1 MSASPFP
8 SSNGSNVELP
18 AVAVTWPVVAWFA
31 LAAGVEGMLTVLLW
45 RGMLDA
51 WVLFILHLAV
61 CVVAAAVAW
70 GVPALRAD
78 RSIALAVVV
87 MTGTG
92 VLGVVGAALSLIV
105 TWLLR
110 HQHHTIEE
118 WYTQLFPK
126 FAPDAHAALWRR
138 VGQRASDRRQPLEV
152 IPFLDLLQ
160 HGSIPQKQSVISL
173 ISTAFRPA
181 FAPALRAALT
191 DSQNVI
197 RVQAATAIARL
208 ENQFLEDTLRL
219 EARLKSDTAGLAA
232 VTALAQHYDD
242 YAFTGLLD
250 AGREADCRDKA
261 LALYERARALAPD
274 DGFIATRLGRLL
286 LRLGRYEEAEASLR
300 VATSKADSHE
310 PRLWLMEC
318 YFRQRRYGDLR
329 RVAGEVRDGGTNIA
343 TWPVEVAPTL
353 RLWMGEPDVLEESA

>member
-1 MSASPFP
+1 MTAPRVS
-8 SSNGSNVELP
+8 SSNDRTVERP
-18 AVAVTWPVVAWFA
+18 ALGVSWHVVSWFV
-31 LAAGVEGMLTVLLW
+31 LAAGIEGTVTMLLW
-45 RGMLDA
+45 RGTIEPWAL
-51 WVLFILHLAV
+51 LTLHLVV
-61 CVVAAAVAW
+61 CASAAVVAW
-70 GVPALRAD
+70 RVPALRAD

-92 VLGVVGAALSLIV
+92 VLGVVGAALSLSV

-110 HQHHTIEE
+110 HQHHTIDE
-118 WYTQLFPK
+118 WYGQLFPR
-126 FAPDAHAALWRR
+126 FAPEAHAALWRR

-160 HGSIPQKQSVISL
+160 HGTIPQKQSVISL
-173 ISTAFRPA
+173 ISNAFRPA
-181 FAPALRAALT
+181 FASALRAALT

-208 ENQFLEDTLRL
+208 EHQFLEDTLRL
-219 EARLKSDTAGLAA
+219 EAQLKTDA
-232 VTALAQHYDD
+232 VVLDDVMALAQHYDD

-274 DGFIATRLGRLL
+274 DGLIATRLGRLL
-286 LRLGRYEEAEASLR
+286 LRLGRYEAAEAALR
-300 VATSKADSHE
+300 VAASKADDHE
-310 PRLWLMEC
+310 SRLWLMEC
-318 YFRQRRYGDLR
+318 YFRQHRYGDLR

-353 RLWMGEPDVLEESA
+353 RLWMGEPDVVEESA